1 MKIVNP
7 LSPSLAEEDIKTVL
21 YALAGQG
28 GCDGEPYDQ
37 IQAAADYIA
46 ELEAEC
52 RNSYNTGIT
61 VGEKERLRLG
71 GRILE
76 LEATVEKLKCCGNCK
91 HEPEFFSDNGCCVM
105 CAKLDKWEAK

>member
-1 MKIVNP
+1 MTEQEEILERARTYTGYEAYPCP
-7 LSPSLAEEDIKTVL
+7 LCTYENGVL
-21 YALAGQG
+21 KER
-28 GCDGEPYDQ
+28 CSMHKK
-37 IQAAADYIA
+37 IA

-52 RNSYNTGIT
+52 RNSYNAGIS

-105 CAKLDKWEAK
+105 CVKLDKWEAK